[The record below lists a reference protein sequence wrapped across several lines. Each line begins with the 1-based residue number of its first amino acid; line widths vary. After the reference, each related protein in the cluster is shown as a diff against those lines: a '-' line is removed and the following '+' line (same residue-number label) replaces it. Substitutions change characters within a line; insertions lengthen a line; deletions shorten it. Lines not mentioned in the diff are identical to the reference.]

1 MIKKIYLLCGCPG
14 SGKSTYAKAHIDDK
28 SAWISRDKIRFSM
41 VSEDEEYFSKEKEV
55 FNAFIKEIKKAI
67 MNDLIENIYID
78 ATHIN
83 EASRNNLLDKILWSV
98 RDELNVIYFDTP
110 LDICLKRN
118 SNRSGRERVPD
129 SVITRMFKSSRI
141 PTNNEKYKYKNIIIV
156 NE

>member
-28 SAWISRDKIRFSM
+28 TAWISRNKVRFSM

-55 FNAFIKEIKKAI
+55 FNAFVKEIKKAI
-67 MNDLIENIYID
+67 ENNLIENIYID

-83 EASRNNLLDKILWSV
+83 ETSRNNLLDKIVWGV
-98 RDELNVIYFDTP
+98 KDELNVIYFDTP

-129 SVITRMFKSSRI
+129 NVIARMFKSGRV
-141 PTNNEKYKYKNIIIV
+141 PTSNEKYKYKNIIVI

>member
-28 SAWISRDKIRFSM
+28 TAWISRDKVRFSM

-55 FNAFIKEIKKAI
+55 FNAFVKEIKKAI
-67 MNDLIENIYID
+67 ENNLIENIYID

-83 EASRNNLLDKILWSV
+83 ETSRNNLLDKIVWGV
-98 RDELNVIYFDTP
+98 KDELSVIYFDTP

-129 SVITRMFKSSRI
+129 NVIARMFKSGRI
-141 PTNNEKYKYKNIIIV
+141 PTNNEKYKYKNIIII